1 LGSGPPQ
8 KSRRLRFRFS
18 DSTEDTEK
26 TVVDGSEKL
35 SSDDI
40 LDSLRK
46 QSENSLEE
54 TGDMEEIIGDEDVED
69 TEQESGTSVMP
80 ASINGEK
87 NSSHHRLGFGLI
99 VFSGLVVVG
108 IYEAF
113 TRPSSALSLVR
124 TVENVDARGIFGS
137 LLQASIIAL
146 TGMVA
151 LGWMARHR
159 RKHYLR

>member
-1 LGSGPPQ
+1 MGSGPPQ

-18 DSTEDTEK
+18 DSTETIEK
-26 TVVDGSEKL
+26 KPVSAPEKL

-46 QSENSLEE
+46 QSESNLEE
-54 TGDMEEIIGDEDVED
+54 TGDMEEIIEDEDIED
-69 TEQESGTSVMP
+69 PEQETVESLLP
-80 ASINGEK
+80 ASIDGEK

-108 IYEAF
+108 IYEVF
-113 TRPSSALSLVR
+113 TRPSSALSLLR
-124 TVENVDARGIFGS
+124 TVENVDVRRIFGS
-137 LLQASIIAL
+137 LFQASIIAL

-151 LGWMARHR
+151 LGWIARHR
-159 RKHYLR
+159 RRHYLR